1 MEALRTARRGRQLDT
16 RRELHNVTTALKHTI
31 AARTIQVDLDIDLD
45 IDLSPTRPTDL
56 FTDAQAVLDGKGGVL
71 RHGTP
76 RGEQ

>member
-1 MEALRTARRGRQLDT
+1 MEALRTARRGRQLDI
-16 RRELHNVTTALKHTI
+16 RRELRNVTTALKHTI
-31 AARTIQVDLDIDLD
+31 AARTIQIDLD
-45 IDLSPTRPTDL
+45 IDLLPTRPTDP